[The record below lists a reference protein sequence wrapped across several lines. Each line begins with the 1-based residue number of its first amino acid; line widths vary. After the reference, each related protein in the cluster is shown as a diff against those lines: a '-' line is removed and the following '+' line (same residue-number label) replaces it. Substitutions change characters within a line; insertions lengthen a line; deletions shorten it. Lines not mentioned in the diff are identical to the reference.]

1 MKKIILVFAFLVSGL
16 ITQAQELNWQ
26 TDMSKATE
34 QSLKENKP
42 LLLFFT
48 GSDWCGWCIKLQ
60 KDVLKTSEF
69 ANWANQNVILVELD
83 FPRNKPQDPNLKTQN
98 QQLAQ
103 TFGIQGYP
111 TVWFV
116 NPVKGED
123 SKVSLTGLGSL
134 GYDKSAT
141 NWITNASAFLP
152 ERSKVKEESK
162 PLEKPNTTKKKKKSK
177 K

>member
-1 MKKIILVFAFLVSGL
+1 MKKIILVFAFLISGC
-16 ITQAQELNWQ
+16 IAQAQELNWQ

-34 QSLKENKP
+34 LSLKENKP

-60 KDVLKTSEF
+60 KDVLKTTEF
-69 ANWANQNVILVELD
+69 ANWANENVILVELD
-83 FPRNKPQDPNLKTQN
+83 FPRSKPQDPTLKMQN

-116 NPVKGED
+116 KPIKGD
-123 SKVSLTGLGSL
+123 DNKVNLQGLGSL
-134 GYDKSAT
+134 GYDKSVT
-141 NWITNASAFLP
+141 NWITNASTFLA
-152 ERSKVKEESK
+152 
-162 PLEKPNTTKKKKKSK
+162 KK
-177 K
+177 

>member
-1 MKKIILVFAFLVSGL
+1 MKKIILVFAFLIRGF
-16 ITQAQELNWQ
+16 IAQAQELNWQ
-26 TDMSKATE
+26 TDMTIATE
-34 QSLKENKP
+34 LSLKEKKP

-60 KDVLKTSEF
+60 RDVLKTTEF
-69 ANWANQNVILVELD
+69 ANWATQNVILVELD
-83 FPRNKPQDPNLKTQN
+83 FPRSKPQDNNIKMQN
-98 QQLAQ
+98 AQLAQ

-123 SKVSLTGLGSL
+123 QKVNLQGLGSL

-141 NWITNASAFLP
+141 TWITNANAFLP
-152 ERSKVKEESK
+152 
-162 PLEKPNTTKKKKKSK
+162 KK
-177 K
+177 

>member
-1 MKKIILVFAFLVSGL
+1 MKKIVLVFAFLISGF
-16 ITQAQELNWQ
+16 IAQAQELNWQ
-26 TDMSKATE
+26 TDMAIATE
-34 QSLKENKP
+34 LSLKEKKP

-60 KDVLKTSEF
+60 RDVLKTTEF
-69 ANWANQNVILVELD
+69 ANWATQNVILVELD
-83 FPRNKPQDPNLKTQN
+83 FPRSKPQDNNIKMQN

-123 SKVSLTGLGSL
+123 QKVNLQGLGSL

-141 NWITNASAFLP
+141 TWITNANAFLP
-152 ERSKVKEESK
+152 
-162 PLEKPNTTKKKKKSK
+162 KK
-177 K
+177 

>member
-1 MKKIILVFAFLVSGL
+1 MKKIILVFAFIISGFMA
-16 ITQAQELNWQ
+16 QAQELNWH

-34 QSLKENKP
+34 VSLKENKP

-60 KDVLKTSEF
+60 KDVLKTNDF
-69 ANWANQNVILVELD
+69 ASWATQNVVLVELD
-83 FPRNKPQDPNLKTQN
+83 FPRYTAQDPNLKTQN

-103 TFGIQGYP
+103 TFGIQGFP

-116 NPVKGED
+116 NPIKGED
-123 SKVSLTGLGSL
+123 NKVNLTSLGSL

-141 NWITNASAFLP
+141 NWITKASAFLP
-152 ERSKVKEESK
+152 ERPKIIEESK
-162 PLEKPNTTKKKKKSK
+162 PLEKPNSTKKKKKSK
-177 K
+177 Q

>member
-1 MKKIILVFAFLVSGL
+1 MKKLILVFAFLISGF

-34 QSLKENKP
+34 LSLKENKP

-69 ANWANQNVILVELD
+69 ANWANENVILVELD
-83 FPRNKPQDPNLKTQN
+83 FPRSKPQDPTLKMQN

-116 NPVKGED
+116 KPIKSDDNKIN
-123 SKVSLTGLGSL
+123 LTGLGSL

-141 NWITNASAFLP
+141 NWITNANAFLP
-152 ERSKVKEESK
+152 
-162 PLEKPNTTKKKKKSK
+162 KK
-177 K
+177 

>member
-1 MKKIILVFAFLVSGL
+1 MKKIILVFAFLISGF
-16 ITQAQELNWQ
+16 IAQAQELNWE

-34 QSLKENKP
+34 LSLKEKKP

-60 KDVLKTSEF
+60 KDVLKTTEF

-83 FPRNKPQDPNLKTQN
+83 FPRSKPQDATLKMQN

-111 TVWFV
+111 TVWIV

-123 SKVSLTGLGSL
+123 NKVNLTGLGSL

-141 NWITNASAFLP
+141 NWITNANAFLP
-152 ERSKVKEESK
+152 EK
-162 PLEKPNTTKKKKKSK
+162 PKPVEVSKKKK
-177 K
+177 

>member
-1 MKKIILVFAFLVSGL
+1 MKKITLVFAFLISGF
-16 ITQAQELNWQ
+16 ITQAQELNWY
-26 TDMSKATE
+26 TDISKATE
-34 QSLKENKP
+34 VSLKENKP

-60 KDVLKTSEF
+60 KDVLKTTEF
-69 ANWANQNVILVELD
+69 ANWATKNVVLVELD
-83 FPRNKPQDPNLKTQN
+83 FPRRTPQDETLKMQN

-116 NPVKGED
+116 NPIKGED
-123 SKVSLTGLGSL
+123 NKVNLTGLGSL

-141 NWITNASAFLP
+141 NWITNANTFLA
-152 ERSKVKEESK
+152 
-162 PLEKPNTTKKKKKSK
+162 KK
-177 K
+177 